1 MFYNW
6 TDELLTC
13 VWLTTF
19 LLFGLGLHSR
29 KWYTYTLHVHSQ
41 YLYTYTLIAFR
52 RRLSLLH
59 TVVSGRTQG
68 RSARILL
75 LFGYE
80 ATLFK
85 ASSESGVV
93 QFDEPMQATP
103 KRIEGKIVDWETSG
117 VLSVSTVPHSDDASR
132 SFLSEADFC
141 SAQIVATKAR
151 SSSSSRAS

>member
-1 MFYNW
+1 MVHLHPAR
-6 TDELLTC
+6 TLTISIY
-13 VWLTTF
+13 VYVDSL
-19 LLFGLGLHSR
+19 SA
-29 KWYTYTLHVHSQ
+29 V
-41 YLYTYTLIAFR
+41 

-103 KRIEGKIVDWETSG
+103 KRIEGKIVDWELLEFFLRPPFHIPTTPP
-117 VLSVSTVPHSDDASR
+117 VLSSLKPI
-132 SFLSEADFC
+132 L
-141 SAQIVATKAR
+141 AQHK
-151 SSSSSRAS
+151 